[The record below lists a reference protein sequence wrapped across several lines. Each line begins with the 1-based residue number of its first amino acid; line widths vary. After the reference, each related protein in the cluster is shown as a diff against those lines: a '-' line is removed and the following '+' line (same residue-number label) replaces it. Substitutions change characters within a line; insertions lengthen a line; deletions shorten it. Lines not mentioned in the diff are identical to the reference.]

1 MASRN
6 VSYRLQEAIYYHEHQ
21 LGRGGVEMIESLDK
35 VVQMLGMLKVSGY
48 DNCAIIVACINEINN
63 VKKEV
68 SDLGNSNK

>member
-1 MASRN
+1 M
-6 VSYRLQEAIYYHEHQ
+6 V
-21 LGRGGVEMIESLDK
+21 ESLNK